1 MVPQMHRLSEYVFS
15 LRLRPNFRGAR
26 LLNSGI
32 AERDYG
38 VLVKALVTRDASSI
52 PPPLRDSV
60 ER

>member
-1 MVPQMHRLSEYVFS
+1 MSSRQ
-15 LRLRPNFRGAR
+15 RPSALNFHEQSFDAR

-32 AERDYG
+32 AARDYG
-38 VLVKALVTRDASSI
+38 VRVEALVTRDASSI